1 MSANKKYIGAP
12 VSRIEGMLKVTGQA
26 PYAAEFPVK
35 DLTYGF
41 PIQSTI
47 AAGEVAAIDTAEAEK
62 QPGVI
67 RVITHKNALQLP
79 PGPPVTNENRMTRAN
94 PVLQN
99 TTILSYG
106 QYLGIVVAETYE
118 QARYAA
124 RLVKVTYT
132 TEKPR
137 ISFNEYVSGAYKPAV
152 INAGYPTDTSWGN
165 IESALKQ
172 ADVVLEETYDTPIEH
187 HHPMEPHSSIAIFEG
202 DNLTIYE
209 ATQMLEQTRQAV
221 ANTFNIPKDNVK
233 VLSPY
238 IGGGF
243 GSKLQPREH
252 LLLTVMAA
260 KMLNRPVKTVI
271 TRQMMQTNVGLRQ
284 HNRQKISLGADK
296 EGKLLALAHET
307 VTHTAMNEEFVEQT
321 GVISRMMYAVPNS
334 LVTHRVF
341 KSHIQVPRWTRAP
354 GETPGSFALESAI
367 DEMAF
372 KLKMDP
378 VAFRI
383 KNEPEKNPENGKPW
397 ASRSIVQCL
406 QTGAEKFGWNKR
418 RMEPRAHQQG
428 RWLIGYGM
436 SSASRGA
443 PFRETSA
450 RIKVT
455 NKNKEVRAVVEMAA
469 TDIGTGS
476 YTIIA
481 QTAAEKLGLPIEKVT
496 VKIGDSSLPPTPGS
510 GGSWGGASYASAV
523 AAVSEQL
530 KEELRSKVSSV
541 QFKKGPSIAEL
552 MIAGNLTEYQTTGTA
567 KPSAAMTDYAH
578 FSFASHF
585 VEVWVD
591 DSLGIVKIPRFQ
603 TTVAAGT
610 ILNEKT
616 ARSQIIG
623 GVVWGIGQAMTE
635 ESILDNR
642 YGNYVTRTLADYHV
656 PVNLDVGKIDV
667 HFLAEED
674 RIINPLG
681 VKGIGE
687 LGITSVAAAI
697 ANAVFNATGKRI
709 RHLPITPDKL
719 L

>member
-1 MSANKKYIGAP
+1 MSENKFIGAP
-12 VSRIEGMLKVTGQA
+12 VSRIEGALKVMGKA

-35 DLTYGF
+35 NISYGF
-41 PIQSTI
+41 PVQSTI
-47 AAGEVAAIDTAEAEK
+47 AAGEITAIDTSEAEK

-67 RVITHKNALQLP
+67 RIITHENALKLP
-79 PGPPVTNENRMTRAN
+79 AGPPVTNANRMTRAN

-99 TTILSYG
+99 NKVLFFG
-106 QYLGIVVAETYE
+106 QYIGLVVAETYE

-124 RLVKVTYT
+124 RLVKVTYKA
-132 TEKPR
+132 EKPR
-137 ISFNEYVSGAYKPAV
+137 INFDAFAAEAYKPEV

-165 IESALKQ
+165 VADALKQ
-172 ADVVLEETYDTPIEH
+172 ADVVLNETYDTPIEH
-187 HHPMEPHSSIAIFEG
+187 HHPMEPHTSIVLFEG
-202 DNLTIYE
+202 DQLTIYE
-209 ATQMLEQTRQAV
+209 ATQMLEQTRQGV
-221 ANTFNIPKDNVK
+221 ANTFNIPKENIK

-284 HNRQKISLGADK
+284 HNRQKIRMGADRS
-296 EGKLLALAHET
+296 GKLLALAHET

-341 KSHIQVPRWTRAP
+341 HTHIQVPRWTRAP

-372 KLKMDP
+372 ALKMDP

-397 ASRSIVQCL
+397 ASRSLIQCL

-418 RMEPRAHQQG
+418 KMEPRSHQQG

-443 PFRETSA
+443 PYREASA
-450 RIKVT
+450 RIKVS
-455 NKNKEVRAVVEMAA
+455 NKNKAVTAVVEMAA

-481 QTAAEKLGLPIEKVT
+481 QAAAEKLGLPLENIKVQ
-496 VKIGDSSLPPTPGS
+496 IGDSSLPPTPGS
-510 GGSWGGASYASAV
+510 GGSWGAGSYASAV
-523 AAVSEQL
+523 AVVCEQL
-530 KEELRSKVSSV
+530 KAELRSKVNA
-541 QFKKGPSIAEL
+541 QFIKGPSVADL
-552 MIAGNLTEYQTTGTA
+552 MIAGNIKEYESTGTA
-567 KPSAAMTDYAH
+567 KPSAGMANYAH
-578 FSFASHF
+578 FSFAAHF
-585 VEVWVD
+585 AEVWVD
-591 DSLGIVKIPRFQ
+591 ESLGIVKIPRFL

-616 ARSQIIG
+616 ARSQIMG

-635 ESILDNR
+635 ESLLDDR
-642 YGNYVTRTLADYHV
+642 YGNFVTRTLADYHV

-674 RIINPLG
+674 RIINQLG
-681 VKGIGE
+681 AKGVGE

-709 RHLPITPDKL
+709 RQLPITPDKL

>member
-12 VSRIEGMLKVTGQA
+12 VTRVEGALKVMGKA

-35 DLTYGF
+35 NLAYGF

-47 AAGEVAAIDTAEAEK
+47 AAGEITSIDTGEAEK

-67 RVITHKNALQLP
+67 KIITHKNALKLQ

-99 TTILSYG
+99 TAILFYG
-106 QYLGIVVAETYE
+106 QYIGIVVAETYE
-118 QARYAA
+118 QARHAA

-132 TEKPR
+132 TKKPK
-137 ISFNEYVSGAYKPAV
+137 ISFDEQVSEAYKPAV

-165 IESALKQ
+165 VEDALKQ
-172 ADVVLEETYDTPIEH
+172 ASVVLDETYDTPIEH
-187 HHPMEPHSSIAIFEG
+187 HHPMEPHTSIALFEG
-202 DNLTIYE
+202 DKLTVYE
-209 ATQMLEQTRQAV
+209 ATQMLEQTRLGI
-221 ANTFNIPKDNVK
+221 ANTFNIPKENVK

-243 GSKLQPREH
+243 GSKLQPRQH
-252 LLLTVMAA
+252 LFLTVMAA
-260 KMLNRPVKTVI
+260 KILNRPVKTVI

-284 HNRQKISLGADK
+284 HNRQKIRLGADAA
-296 EGKLLALAHET
+296 GKLLALAHEI
-307 VTHTAMNEEFVEQT
+307 VTHTAMDEEFVEQT

-341 KSHIQVPRWTRAP
+341 HTHIQVPCWTRAP

-418 RMEPRAHQQG
+418 SMEPRAHKNG

-443 PFRETSA
+443 PYRETSA

-455 NKNKEVRAVVEMAA
+455 NKNKDVRAVVEMAA

-481 QTAAEKLGLPIEKVT
+481 QVAAEKLGLPLEKVT
-496 VKIGDSSLPPTPGS
+496 VHIGDSSLPPTPGS
-510 GGSWGGASYASAV
+510 GGSWGGGSYASA
-523 AAVSEQL
+523 AAAASEQL
-530 KEELRSKVSSV
+530 KAELRSKVSM
-541 QFKKGPSIAEL
+541 QFVKEPTVAEL
-552 MIAGNLTEYQTTGTA
+552 MIAGNIGEYQTTSTA
-567 KPSAAMTDYAH
+567 KPSAEMANYAH

-585 VEVWVD
+585 AEVWVD
-591 DSLGIVKIPRFQ
+591 DSLGIVKIPRIQ
-603 TTVAAGT
+603 TSVAAGT

-635 ESILDNR
+635 ESLLDNR
-642 YGNYVTRTLADYHV
+642 YGNFVTRTLADYHV

-674 RIINPLG
+674 RIINRLG
-681 VKGIGE
+681 AKGVGE
-687 LGITSVAAAI
+687 LGITSVAAAV
-697 ANAVFNATGKRI
+697 ANAVFNATGKRV